1 MARKNNSEFGVLKNN
16 SEHNGVKN
24 LGEVGNQQHVLKKIT
39 GKNNINLGTTMTN
52 MSMYAVEPTK
62 KVK

>member
-24 LGEVGNQQHVLKKIT
+24 LGEVSNQQHVLKKIT

>member
-24 LGEVGNQQHVLKKIT
+24 LGEVSNQQHVLKKIT
-39 GKNNINLGTTMTN
+39 GKNNINLGATMTN